1 MAAPVPQTITI
12 NFGGRPRGWSGTLQ
26 ERVNP
31 KIPTVTVKARVI
43 AKFTGDAT
51 RFRMPR
57 RDCMAT
63 GFALAR
69 RRVAFTGNA
78 RERNMG
84 IILPVTLTAAAA
96 AAIINLWL
104 AIRVGQMRG
113 ATKTIHGDDAGGPLT
128 RRMRA
133 QLNFVENT
141 PFVLVLIAAIELT
154 GKGDPWLAWVAAIY
168 MLGRVA
174 HGFGMDGE
182 GATKP
187 RMIGTLVTMLTLLG
201 LAVVAVLITLGVM

>member
-1 MAAPVPQTITI
+1 MDIV
-12 NFGGRPRGWSGTLQ
+12 
-26 ERVNP
+26 
-31 KIPTVTVKARVI
+31 
-43 AKFTGDAT
+43 
-51 RFRMPR
+51 
-57 RDCMAT
+57 
-63 GFALAR
+63 
-69 RRVAFTGNA
+69 
-78 RERNMG
+78 
-84 IILPVTLTAAAA
+84 LPITLTSAAAA
-96 AAIINLWL
+96 ALINIWL
-104 AIRVGQMRG
+104 AFRVGQLRL
-113 ATKTIHGDDAGGPLT
+113 ATKTSHGDDGGGPLT